1 MKVEFMGFYF
11 ITGVGKLQ
19 SENQIQVAWF
29 YK

>member
-1 MKVEFMGFYF
+1 MKVEFIGVLF

-19 SENQIQVAWF
+19 SENRIQVAWF